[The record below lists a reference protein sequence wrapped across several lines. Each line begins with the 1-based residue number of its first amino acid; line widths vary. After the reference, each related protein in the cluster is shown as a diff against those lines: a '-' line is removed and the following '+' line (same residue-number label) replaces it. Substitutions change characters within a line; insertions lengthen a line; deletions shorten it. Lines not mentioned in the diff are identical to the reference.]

1 MPEPVIIKVG
11 ADISELTAKLES
23 FQNQIDE
30 LKGTARQ
37 PGEELKKSFT
47 GATGAMDGVKMS
59 AKQLDA
65 EIRAV
70 NESIKKTNDPKAIA
84 ALKEYRQE
92 LIAEEAQLGKT
103 TQKFESMR
111 GKIMAIKNELFK
123 LRAEGKQG
131 TVRFQELTTELGRL
145 GDIKD
150 DINELG
156 RALSSD
162 TRHIDGMIQGVQGLV
177 GAFSIFQGVQM
188 LVGSENKEFQQAM
201 MKMMATMQIL
211 NGVQQ
216 VANILQKES
225 ALMQTLNAAKTKLLA
240 IAQTYQATATGGAT
254 AAQLSLN
261 AAMLA
266 NPVGIVIAAVAALAA
281 GLIYFASQAD
291 EAAIAQNKFNDALK
305 NADKITNSLKT
316 SMDDYIHLR
325 KIQGASDE
333 ELTQLQINGLK
344 EFAIIQHREL
354 KKQLWNLEG
363 LTAAEKVEVQKK
375 IDNWANL
382 TEAQKAELSK
392 QFGNMKNLTDE
403 QKDEFKKR
411 NENLAKTNE
420 EIVQL
425 ERKKEEILAAQNK
438 EAARLRLEN
447 MEEGL
452 AKDIAIIK
460 ADEMDKLAAAG
471 SNEVLRKEIIAN
483 AEKKIREVR
492 KKYADE
498 AKKDRENE
506 DKERSQALAKRL
518 ENAKKFE
525 QDMADFKKLMNEKQK
540 PLPDFEK
547 ENLKSKMA
555 EQKQYNDYV
564 LGNSKAQLEDKIK
577 AQKSNAELIYL
588 EEFENAKSLRNRKE
602 AWDKYQRALKQIDS
616 DAEEFKT
623 KKQKEE
629 QAKRLELI
637 SEEVNRWLGALTNA
651 IDIYLKFEQQQTDQ
665 QLNNINKVYDAK
677 MEKNQ
682 AALDKGLITQE
693 QFNKE
698 SEKLEKDKANKERK
712 IRREAWEKE
721 KKAALAKAAINI
733 ALGVVSS
740 LSGPP
745 TYKWIEMGLVIAA
758 GAAEM
763 ALIASAKNPY
773 RKGTAQILSGNS
785 HEGGGISLGQFGTAE
800 GGEMLGILS
809 KHKTKKFG
817 KPMMDLFDG
826 INKGNDSKMLK
837 GLSGLVISAMPE
849 IKQGNQ
855 IVNVPKQPELSQM
868 LDIMRQPTE
877 TVTIQG
883 NKKIIKKGNYTKIVH
898 I

>member
-11 ADISELTAKLES
+11 ADLSELTAKLDS
-23 FQNQIDE
+23 LQSQFDE
-30 LKGTARQ
+30 FKGAAKQ
-37 PGEELKKSFT
+37 SGEAVKQAFT
-47 GATGAMDGVKMS
+47 GQAVSATKDLSKSMDGVKMS

-92 LIAEEAQLGKT
+92 LIAEESQLGKT

-145 GDIKD
+145 GDMKD

-156 RALSSD
+156 KALSSD

-225 ALMQTLNAAKTKLLA
+225 ALMQTLQAVKTKILA
-240 IAQTYQATATGGAT
+240 GAKVAETVATEGAT
-254 AAQLSLN
+254 VAQLSLN

-281 GLIYFASQAD
+281 GLIYFASQSD
-291 EAAIAQNKFNDALK
+291 KAAIAQYNFNEALK
-305 NADKITNSLKT
+305 KADELTNKLSS
-316 SMDDYIHLR
+316 SMDEYIHMR
-325 KIQGASDE
+325 KIQGASEE
-333 ELTQLQINGLK
+333 ELTQLQIDKLK
-344 EFAIIQHREL
+344 EFSIIQHAEL
-354 KKQLWNLEG
+354 KKQLWNLTG
-363 LTAAEKVEVQKK
+363 LTAEEKVEVQKK

-382 TEAQKAELSK
+382 TDAQKAELSK

-425 ERKKEEILAAQNK
+425 ERKKDEIIAGQNK
-438 EAARLRLEN
+438 EAEKLRIEN
-447 MEEGL
+447 MKDGL
-452 AKDIAIIK
+452 AKEIALIR
-460 ADEMDKLAAAG
+460 ADEKDKLAAAG
-471 SNEVLRKEIIAN
+471 SNDKLRKEIVINANKRIA
-483 AEKKIREVR
+483 EVR
-492 KKYADE
+492 KKYRDE
-498 AKKDRENE
+498 EKRLRDE
-506 DKERSQALAKRL
+506 DEKERNAYFTRRL
-518 ENAKKFE
+518 ENYKKFE
-525 QDMADFKKLMNEKQK
+525 QAMLDFKKTMNEKHN
-540 PLPDFEK
+540 PLPDFEA

-555 EQKQYNDYV
+555 EQKQYNDFV
-564 LGNSKAQLEDKIK
+564 LENNKASLEDRIK
-577 AQKSNAELIYL
+577 ALKSNAELTYL
-588 EEFENAKSLRNRKE
+588 EEWKNAKSLRNRKE
-602 AWDKYQRALKQIDS
+602 AWDKYQRALTQIEKYES
-616 DAEEFKT
+616 D
-623 KKQKEE
+623 
-629 QAKRLELI
+629 KRLE
-637 SEEVNRWLGALTNA
+637 STSREVNRWLGALTNA

-665 QLNNINKVYDAK
+665 QLNNINKVYDAQI
-677 MEKNQ
+677 EKNQ
-682 AALDKGLITQE
+682 TALDKGLISQE

-745 TYKWIEMGLVIAA
+745 MYKWIEMGLVIAA

-809 KHKTKKFG
+809 KNKTKKFG

-855 IVNVPKQPELSQM
+855 VVNVPKQPELGQM

-883 NKKIIKKGNYTKIVH
+883 NRKIIKKGNYTKIVH
-898 I
+898 L

>member
-11 ADISELTAKLES
+11 ADLSELTAKLES

-30 LKGTARQ
+30 LKGSARQ
-37 PGEELKKSFT
+37 SGEELKKSFT
-47 GATGAMDGVKMS
+47 GATGAMNDVKMS

-145 GDIKD
+145 GDMKD

-156 RALSSD
+156 KAMSSD

-177 GAFSIFQGVQM
+177 GAFSIFQGVQT

-225 ALMQTLNAAKTKLLA
+225 ALMQTLQAVKTKILA
-240 IAQTYQATATGGAT
+240 GAKVAETVATEGAT
-254 AAQLSLN
+254 VAQLSLN

-281 GLIYFASQAD
+281 GLIYFASQSD
-291 EAAIAQNKFNDALK
+291 KAAIAQYNFNEALK
-305 NADKITNSLKT
+305 KADELTNKLSS
-316 SMDDYIHLR
+316 SMDKYIHMR
-325 KIQGASDE
+325 KIQGASEE
-333 ELTQLQINGLK
+333 ELTQLQIDKLK
-344 EFAIIQHREL
+344 EFSIIQHAEL
-354 KKQLWNLEG
+354 KKQLWNLTG
-363 LTAAEKVEVQKK
+363 LTAEEKTQVQKK
-375 IDNWANL
+375 IDNWKNL
-382 TEAQKAELSK
+382 TEAERAELSK

-403 QKDEFKKR
+403 QKEELKKR
-411 NENLAKTNE
+411 HENLTKTNE
-420 EIVQL
+420 EIIAL
-425 ERKKEEILAAQNK
+425 ERKKDEIIAGQNK
-438 EAARLRLEN
+438 EAEKLHIQNMKDGLEK
-447 MEEGL
+447 E
-452 AKDIAIIK
+452 IALIR
-460 ADEMDKLAAAG
+460 ADEKDKLAAAG
-471 SNEVLRKEIIAN
+471 TNNKLRKEIVINTNKRIA
-483 AEKKIREVR
+483 EVR
-492 KKYADE
+492 KKYRDE
-498 AKKDRENE
+498 EKKALEEQKRPFEQAYYEQMNLMRKNIEEQQKLLKEENKYVVKL
-506 DKERSQALAKRL
+506 KETEIDEITKLEQKRLSDTENYWNLVVKNTKDGSEANTNALLKLEKIRYKKELKEKGNTTDLIEQIELNHQNNINKIQEGASNKRL
-518 ENAKKFE
+518 ENI
-525 QDMADFKKLMNEKQK
+525 
-540 PLPDFEK
+540 
-547 ENLKSKMA
+547 KS
-555 EQKQYNDYV
+555 
-564 LGNSKAQLEDKIK
+564 
-577 AQKSNAELIYL
+577 
-588 EEFENAKSLRNRKE
+588 
-602 AWDKYQRALKQIDS
+602 
-616 DAEEFKT
+616 
-623 KKQKEE
+623 
-629 QAKRLELI
+629 
-637 SEEVNRWLGALTNA
+637 EVNRWAGALTNA
-651 IDIYLKFEQQQTDQ
+651 IDIYLKFEQQQMDQ
-665 QLNNINKVYDAK
+665 QLNNINKVHDAQI
-677 MEKNQ
+677 EKNQ
-682 AALDKGLITQE
+682 TALDKGLISQE

-698 SEKLEKDKANKERK
+698 SEKLEKDRANKERK

-745 TYKWIEMGLVIAA
+745 TYKWIEVGLVIAA

-763 ALIASAKNPY
+763 ALIGKQQNPY
-773 RKGTAQILSGNS
+773 RKGTAQILGGNS
-785 HEGGGISLGQFGTAE
+785 HEGGGVDLGGFGTAE
-800 GGEMLGILS
+800 KGEMIGILN
-809 KHKTKKFG
+809 KHKTKTFG

-849 IKQGNQ
+849 IRQGNQ
-855 IVNVPKQPELSQM
+855 TVNVPKQPELAKM
-868 LDIMRQPTE
+868 LQIMEKPQE
-877 TVTIQG
+877 TITIIG
-883 NKKIIKKGNYTKIVH
+883 NKKIIKKGNYTRIVH
-898 I
+898 L

>member
-11 ADISELTAKLES
+11 ADLSELTAKLES
-23 FQNQIDE
+23 IQSQLDE

-47 GATGAMDGVKMS
+47 GATGAMNEVKMS
-59 AKQLDA
+59 AKQLDT

-70 NESIKKTNDPKAIA
+70 NESLKKTNDPKAIA

-111 GKIMAIKNELFK
+111 GKIMDIKNELFK

-131 TVRFQELTTELGRL
+131 TQRFQELTVELARL
-145 GDIKD
+145 GNMKD

-156 RALSSD
+156 KALSSD
-162 TRHIDGMIQGVQGLV
+162 TRYIDGMIQGVQGLV

-225 ALMQTLNAAKTKLLA
+225 ALMQTMNAAKTKLLA
-240 IAQTYQATATGGAT
+240 IATGAATTT
-254 AAQLSLN
+254 QLSLN

-266 NPVGIVIAAVAALAA
+266 NPIGIVIAAVAALAA
-281 GLIYFASQAD
+281 GLIYFARKSD
-291 EAAIAQNKFNDALK
+291 NAAVAQRNFNE
-305 NADKITNSLKT
+305 SLKET
-316 SMDDYIHLR
+316 DKLTKNLSESMDEYIHQR
-325 KIQGASDE
+325 KIQGASEE
-333 ELTQLQINGLK
+333 ELIQLQIDKLK
-344 EFAIIQHREL
+344 EFAIIQHTAL

-382 TEAQKAELSK
+382 TDAQKAELSK

-425 ERKKEEILAAQNK
+425 ERKKDEILAAQNK
-438 EAARLRLEN
+438 EAERLRIEN

-452 AKDIAIIK
+452 AKEIARIK

-471 SNEVLRKEIIAN
+471 SNGKLRKEIIAN

-498 AKKDRENE
+498 AKKDRENK

-518 ENAKKFE
+518 ENEKKFE
-525 QDMADFKKLMNEKQK
+525 QDMADLKKRMNEKRK
-540 PLPDFEK
+540 ILPDFEA
-547 ENLKSKMA
+547 ENLKNKIA
-555 EQKQYNDYV
+555 EQKQYNDFV
-564 LGNSKAQLEDKIK
+564 LENDKALLDEKEK
-577 AQKSNAELIYL
+577 AAKSNAEILYL
-588 EEFENAKSLRNRKE
+588 EDFANSKSLRNREE
-602 AWDKYQRALKQIDS
+602 AWKKYQANIEKIEKEYNEKRSKANESWFKKNKEDIEKIIQYTQSALI
-616 DAEEFKT
+616 
-623 KKQKEE
+623 
-629 QAKRLELI
+629 
-637 SEEVNRWLGALTNA
+637 GA
-651 IDIYLKFEQQQTDQ
+651 IDYYLKFEQQQSDQ
-665 QLNNINKVYDAK
+665 QLSGIDKVYNTRV
-677 MEKNQ
+677 EKLQ
-682 AALDKGLITQE
+682 SALDKGLISQE
-693 QFNKE
+693 KFNKE
-698 SEKLEKDKANKERK
+698 SEKLEKDKTAKERK

-721 KKAALAKAAINI
+721 KKAALAKAAINT

-745 TYKWIEMGLVIAA
+745 IYKWIEVGLVIAA

-763 ALIASAKNPY
+763 ALIGKQQNPY

-809 KHKTKKFG
+809 KKNTKRFG
-817 KPMMDLFDG
+817 KPMLELFDG

-855 IVNVPKQPELSQM
+855 VVNVPKQPELSEM
-868 LDIMRQPTE
+868 LQIMKKPQE
-877 TVTIQG
+877 TVTVIG
-883 NKKIIKKGNYTKIVH
+883 NKKIIKQGNYTRIVH

>member
-623 KKQKEE
+623 KKHKEE
-629 QAKRLELI
+629 QQKRLELI
-637 SEEVNRWLGALTNA
+637 NSEVNRWLGALTNA

-855 IVNVPKQPELSQM
+855 VVNVPKQPELSQM